1 MLERFNQSTRIIIAA
16 ALAVL
21 IWVIGI
27 IIGQEQTVTILNPEG
42 GLKSLI
48 TRTQTIKVSLMLDW
62 GSGRIKVFP
71 EITLNYGDSVLELL
85 DKVDSLPDSGLDFQY
100 RLDEKTGELASY
112 SIGGYFSQPEG
123 EKWLVWLNNLLQTKE
138 LDEVRLRASDVIEL
152 KYIKLT
158 Q

>member
-1 MLERFNQSTRIIIAA
+1 MLDRFNQSTRIIIAV

-62 GSGRIKVFP
+62 GNGRIKVFP
-71 EITLNYGDSVLELL
+71 EVILNYGDSVLELL
-85 DKVDSLPDSGLDFQY
+85 DKVDSLPDSGLAFQY

-112 SIGGYFSQPEG
+112 SIGGYSGQPEG
-123 EKWLVWLNNLLQTKE
+123 KKWLVWLNNLLQTKE
-138 LDEVRLRASDVIEL
+138 LDQVRLRASDVIEL
-152 KYIKLT
+152 KYIRLM